1 MPNPDNA
8 IFLCYRDDAK
18 RKPSNP
24 VCSIL
29 GARENGYLELKG
41 LRLIEA
47 AEPIFVAYH

>member
-8 IFLCYRDDAK
+8 IFLCYRRDDAK

-41 LRLIEA
+41 LIEA